1 MRKADVKPGVV
12 YAYQRWGRH
21 PTDPVE
27 PLVFL
32 SSQSWIG
39 TLRQDAR
46 GYGDYAFKRPR
57 DGRKPQAGTV
67 HNDGTIGYPA
77 VIGPRELTVQEFARL
92 LKVRLKDLDAAR
104 NTAFA
109 DGFEFVLVTSMQRVT
124 GEWLDHSEHSDGGE
138 DGQRS

>member
-77 VIGPRELTVQEFARL
+77 VILPAHRMESG
-92 LKVRLKDLDAAR
+92 VRDIGKLVTLRDFDAATSAR
-104 NTAFA
+104 G

-124 GEWLDHSEHSDGGE
+124 GEWLDHSEHSEGGVH
-138 DGQRS
+138 DDP